1 MKPIT
6 FNTTH
11 WSVVLA
17 AKGDNTRAY
26 AALSE
31 LCQSYRKP
39 ILRYIEGA
47 VRTGDSYDGHSYG
60 GRSAEDLAHDF
71 LVQLLEARLSGK
83 GLLEHVQQ
91 REGRFRI
98 YLLGAVRYFL
108 SNVRQQESATKRG
121 GNIVHVPIPDN
132 LSTTDNTTLFD
143 REWAQT
149 MLDRA
154 ITLLGKAQETRM
166 LLPWLTQEMTA
177 EESEPL
183 AMKLGKSESA
193 VKVALH
199 RLRRKFRRL
208 VREQIAHTVESEK
221 EIDAELDHLIRALT
235 Q

>member
-1 MKPIT
+1 MT
-6 FNTTH
+6 FHTTH

-31 LCQSYRKP
+31 LCRLYRNP
-39 ILRYIEGA
+39 LLRYIESA
-47 VRTGDSYDGHSYG
+47 IRTSDSYDRYRYG
-60 GRSAEDLAHDF
+60 GRSAEDLTHDF
-71 LVQLLEARLSGK
+71 LVHLLEAK
-83 GLLEHVQQ
+83 GLLERVQQ
-91 REGRFRI
+91 REGRFRV

-121 GNIVHVPIPDN
+121 GNIVHVPISDDIPQ
-132 LSTTDNTTLFD
+132 TDSDVLFD

-154 ITLLGKAQETRM
+154 ITLLGNAPATQI
-166 LLPWLTQEMTA
+166 LLPWLTQEMTV
-177 EESEPL
+177 EECRQL
-183 AMKLGKSESA
+183 AVKLGKSEPA

-208 VREQIAHTVESEK
+208 VRELIAHTVESEK
-221 EIDAELDHLIRALT
+221 EVDAELDYLIRALT